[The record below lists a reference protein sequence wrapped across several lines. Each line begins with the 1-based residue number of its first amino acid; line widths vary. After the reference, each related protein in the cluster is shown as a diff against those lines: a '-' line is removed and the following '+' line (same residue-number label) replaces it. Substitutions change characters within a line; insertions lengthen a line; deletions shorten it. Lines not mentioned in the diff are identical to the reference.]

1 MTTQAQMI
9 LSTRD
14 RLNESTPAHW
24 TDSMLRRWINEGM
37 RDIARKTECIQ
48 DRDTIPGIIGTSEYT
63 LASDIIRVHR
73 VEFQPLT
80 DRVCKLE
87 YLDVKNL
94 DMVGWEQRDLQS
106 HYPFAYTIWGT
117 GLVLK
122 LIAFPSPSTAG
133 AFTIWH
139 FKVPV
144 ALAESG
150 STDAQSEIPI
160 PEVYDDLLLD
170 YIEYRALRR
179 DRDPSWQEAKALYD
193 EGLQVMF
200 DTTRRWVDEGGLITP
215 QGAGGSLPTWLTS
228 GGY

>member
-1 MTTQAQMI
+1 MTTQAQI
-9 LSTRD
+9 ITSARD

-24 TDSMLRRWINEGM
+24 TDPMLRRWVNEGM

-48 DRDTIPGIIGTSEYT
+48 DRDTIPGIVGTSEYT
-63 LASDIIRVHR
+63 LPTDIIRVHR

-80 DRVCKLE
+80 ERICHLE

-94 DMVGWEQRDLQS
+94 DMVGWAQRDLQS
-106 HYPFAYTIWGT
+106 YYPSAYTIWGT
-117 GLVLK
+117 GTTLK
-122 LIAFPSPSTAG
+122 LIAFPSPSTIG
-133 AFTIWH
+133 TFTIWH
-139 FKVPV
+139 YKVPAPLTEV
-144 ALAESG
+144 DS
-150 STDAQSEIPI
+150 SNAQTLLPI

-179 DRDPSWQEAKALYD
+179 DRDPSWQEAKSLYD

-200 DTTRRWVDEGGLITP
+200 DTTRRWVDEAGLITP
-215 QGAGGSLPTWLTS
+215 QGAGGSLPFWLTS